1 MSWRRALVYLLFSC
15 LIGVLLGCERDPN
28 IRKQKF
34 LESGNRYFAQEEFP
48 AAVIEFSNALQVD
61 PNFVAAHFQ
70 LAQCYLKMQRFPDAY
85 GELRRTVELDP
96 GNRKASLD
104 LGLMLIA
111 GHNYGQAESLVKKLK
126 QNDPNGSDAPLLLS
140 ELYRVQ
146 GKSDLALQQIQQAL
160 FLDPNRAQL
169 YVQLGTLQQSGAATV
184 SAAENS
190 FQKALQ
196 LDPKFVPAIEALA
209 TLYQSA
215 GRWTEAESQMR
226 NAIQVDPNRIELR
239 KSLAMLYYS
248 RQRSAEAEQVMVQAK
263 KDLGDQGDNY
273 RVLGEYYNNIGAA
286 DRALSEFAAISKH
299 HPDDLRTREDYIRLL
314 LSNNRM
320 DEAKNLDDAI
330 LKAYPKDAGAQ
341 IIRGTILNAE
351 GKSDQAAPTLEDAL
365 KDDPQNGY
373 GHYQLGI
380 ALKNMGSAERAR
392 QEWIQAAKLAP
403 QMTEPQMALAQ
414 VARERNDATL
424 LRSTAEQFIRN
435 NPSDARGYLLRAESE
450 ARAKQ
455 LAAAEADLN
464 KAIQV
469 APQSSTAYG
478 AMGTFLRGQGRNEQA
493 ERYYEQAL
501 DRDPNE
507 FQSLAG
513 IVNIL
518 TGQKQLA
525 KAIARV
531 QAQAAKLPN
540 SDAVYM
546 LLGGLQVA
554 NQDLIGAEASLGK
567 AVQLNPSNQDA
578 IVLLSKVEMAQG
590 QTDKALATAY
600 ESIAKDP
607 KQVAAYFFAGTM
619 EELRGNDQKAEE
631 VYRKALEIR
640 SNYGPAANNLAYLM
654 LRNGEDL
661 NAALS
666 LAQIARQKM
675 PDSASA
681 ADTLAWAYY
690 QKGLYDLAADLLQE
704 SLQKAPDNATYHY
717 HLGMVYQKQNNK
729 AASRKHLRRA
739 LQLNPNYPAAGQ
751 IRQALSQMS

>member
-1 MSWRRALVYLLFSC
+1 M
-15 LIGVLLGCERDPN
+15 GVLLGCERDPN
-28 IRKQKF
+28 IRKQTF
-34 LESGNRYFAQEEFP
+34 LESGNRYFAEEEFP
-48 AAVIEFSNALQVD
+48 AAVVEFSNALQVD
-61 PNFVAAHFQ
+61 PTFAPAHFQ
-70 LAQCYLKMQRFPDAY
+70 LAQCYLKMQRFQDAY
-85 GELRRTVELDP
+85 AQLQRTVELDP
-96 GNRKASLD
+96 HNRKASLD

-111 GHNYGQAESLVKKLK
+111 GRNYGQVKSLVE
-126 QNDPNGSDAPLLLS
+126 QMQRNDPHGSDAHLLLS

-160 FLDPNRAQL
+160 SLDPNSAQL
-169 YVQLGTLQQSGAATV
+169 YVQLGTLQQSGTANV
-184 SAAENS
+184 NSAENS

-196 LDPKFVPAIEALA
+196 LDPRFVPAIESLA
-209 TLYQSA
+209 TLYERS
-215 GRWTEAESQMR
+215 GRWTDAETQMR
-226 NAIQVDPNRIELR
+226 NAIQIAPHRIELR
-239 KSLAMLYYS
+239 KGLAMLYYS
-248 RQRSAEAEQVMVQAK
+248 RQRTADAEQVMVQAK
-263 KDLGDQGDNY
+263 RDLGDKGDNY

-286 DRALSEFAAISKH
+286 DRALSEFAAISKQ

-314 LSNNRM
+314 LSNNRIE
-320 DEAKNLDDAI
+320 DASKLNDAI
-330 LKAYPKDAGAQ
+330 LHANPKDTGAQ

-351 GKSDQAAPTLEDAL
+351 GKNAEAVRTLEDAL
-365 KDDPQNGY
+365 KDDPQNAY
-373 GHYQLGI
+373 GHYQFGV
-380 ALKNMGSAERAR
+380 ALKKSGSTERAR
-392 QEWIQAAKLAP
+392 QEWLEAAKLAP
-403 QMTEPQMALAQ
+403 TMGDAQLALAQ
-414 VARERNDATL
+414 VAREKNDATL

-450 ARAKQ
+450 SGAKQ

-464 KAIQV
+464 KAIEV

-493 ERYYEQAL
+493 EKYYEQAL
-501 DRDPNE
+501 DRNANE

-518 TGQKQLA
+518 TSQKQLT

-531 QAQAAKLPN
+531 QAQAAKVPN

-554 NQDLIGAEASLGK
+554 SQDLIGAETSLRK

-578 IVLLSKVEMAQG
+578 IVLLSKVEMARGQG
-590 QTDKALATAY
+590 DKALATAY
-600 ESIAKDP
+600 QSIANNP

-619 EELRGNDQKAEE
+619 EELRGNNQKAEE
-631 VYRKALEIR
+631 VYRKALEIEPH
-640 SNYGPAANNLAYLM
+640 YAPAANNLAYLM
-654 LRNGEDL
+654 TQNGEDL
-661 NAALS
+661 DAALS
-666 LAQIARQKM
+666 LAQVARQNM

-681 ADTLAWAYY
+681 ADTLAWVYY

-704 SLQKAPDNATYHY
+704 SLEKAPDNATYHY

>member
-34 LESGNRYFAQEEFP
+34 LESGNRYFAKEEFP

-61 PNFVAAHFQ
+61 PNFAAAHFQ

-96 GNRKASLD
+96 ENRKASLD

-111 GHNYGQAESLVKKLK
+111 GHNYGQAESLVEKLK
-126 QNDPNGSDAPLLLS
+126 QNDSNGSDAPLLLS

-160 FLDPNRAQL
+160 SLDPNRAQL
-169 YVQLGTLQQSGAATV
+169 YVQLGTLQQSGAANV
-184 SAAENS
+184 SAAEGS

-215 GRWTEAESQMR
+215 GRWTEAERQMR

-263 KDLGDQGDNY
+263 KDLGHKGDNY

-286 DRALSEFAAISKH
+286 DRALSEFAAISKQ

-314 LSNNRM
+314 LSNNRI
-320 DEAKNLDDAI
+320 DEAKNLNDAI
-330 LKAYPKDAGAQ
+330 LKAYPKDTGAQ

-351 GKSDQAAPTLEDAL
+351 GKSDQAARTLEDAL
-365 KDDPQNGY
+365 KDDPQNAY
-373 GHYQLGI
+373 GHYQFGI
-380 ALKNMGSAERAR
+380 ALKNAGSAERAR

-450 ARAKQ
+450 ALAKQ
-455 LAAAEADLN
+455 VAAAEADLN

-493 ERYYEQAL
+493 EKYYEQAL

-507 FQSLAG
+507 FQALAG

-531 QAQAAKLPN
+531 QAQAGKLPN

-554 NQDLIGAEASLGK
+554 NQDLKGAEASLGK

-590 QTDKALATAY
+590 QTDKALTTAY
-600 ESIAKDP
+600 QSIAKDP

-640 SNYGPAANNLAYLM
+640 SDYGPAANNLAYLM

-681 ADTLAWAYY
+681 ADTLAWVYY

-704 SLQKAPDNATYHY
+704 SLQKAPDNPTYHY

-729 AASRKHLRRA
+729 DASRKHLRRA

-751 IRQALSQMS
+751 IRHALSQMS